1 MSTETWL
8 AVIAL
13 ATIVTTAIQ
22 CIEMFM
28 ILRSNRRTNEILEN
42 PAPVIVGLMDAL
54 KEDKEFAQEFGNFI
68 AWGGSAAL
76 AGVRQNMETAGIKPP
91 KIKSLGDF
99 LGFLVQMPQIQA
111 AIEKK
116 MVGAVEGAAAEVVDK
131 KVGAAM
137 VEWGL

>member
-1 MSTETWL
+1 MIVEITLIVMTFVQCLEFWWL
-8 AVIAL
+8 Y
-13 ATIVTTAIQ
+13 Q
-22 CIEMFM
+22 
-28 ILRSNRRTNEILEN
+28 SSRRTNEILEN
-42 PAPVIVGLMDAL
+42 PAPVVIGLMDAL
-54 KEDKEFAQEFGNFI
+54 KEDKEFAQEFGNFV
-68 AWGGSAAL
+68 AWTGSAAL
-76 AGVRQNMETAGIKPP
+76 AGVKQNMENAGIKPP

-131 KVGAAM
+131 KVGQAM